1 MEMVNNNVEI
11 IISNNA
17 DEIKEF
23 FQSLLKKLQ
32 KATINSEN
40 NDDKCFRYTVTVVS
54 HHKKL

>member
-1 MEMVNNNVEI
+1 MVNNNVEI

-40 NDDKCFRYTVTVVS
+40 NDDKCFRYTVTVAS

>member
-1 MEMVNNNVEI
+1 MVNNNVEI